1 MDVGASEF
9 QGVSVEPFIIWLGQ
23 YGLPEDGSVDYVDS
37 DCTGMNNWQKWIAG
51 LNPTNPAS
59 VLRLLA
65 PTNTVSGMTVTWQ
78 SVNNRTYYLQRST
91 NFAMSP
97 AFFSIQSNLTGQAGT
112 TSFTDTTATNGT
124 TFFYRVGVQ

>member
-1 MDVGASEF
+1 
-9 QGVSVEPFIIWLGQ
+9 
-23 YGLPEDGSVDYVDS
+23 
-37 DCTGMNNWQKWIAG
+37 
-51 LNPTNPAS
+51 
-59 VLRLLA
+59 
-65 PTNTVSGMTVTWQ
+65 MTVTWQ